1 MPNKNMID
9 TVTLDLSHIYFLQ
22 SCSDI
27 KAEKVQDF
35 FFAYVPAHVP
45 YEQNKH

>member
-1 MPNKNMID
+1 MPNKNMTD

-35 FFAYVPAHVP
+35 FCICASPCTL
-45 YEQNKH
+45 